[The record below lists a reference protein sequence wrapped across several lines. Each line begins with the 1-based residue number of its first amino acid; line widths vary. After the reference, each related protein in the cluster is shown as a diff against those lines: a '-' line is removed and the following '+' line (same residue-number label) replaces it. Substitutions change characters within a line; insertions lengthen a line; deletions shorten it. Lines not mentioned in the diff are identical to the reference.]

1 MSRDLVHGH
10 GLSSLGRVEHRFVDI
25 HSHVVPSGDDG
36 VQSLAEGL
44 ALGSD
49 AFEHGTRVLYATPHV
64 GPHVPPFD
72 EGRERRIRTAFREL
86 RERLPL
92 ELRLGFELTPMPSLL
107 DDDPWP
113 FVLEGTEHVLV
124 EIPFV
129 GSADLFVEVG
139 EWIDRA
145 GLTPIVAH
153 PERTE
158 AVLTAPGLADELAE
172 RGWPLQV
179 NATSLL
185 GYHSPEMER
194 QGWRLVDDGLASFVA
209 SDGHRATRP
218 MLVDG
223 AYELVQARVGEERA
237 LRLFDGSALGV
248 TAGTAP

>member
-1 MSRDLVHGH
+1 
-10 GLSSLGRVEHRFVDI
+10 VEPRFVDI

-36 VQSLAEGL
+36 VQSLSEGL
-44 ALGSD
+44 SLGRD
-49 AFEHGTRVLYATPHV
+49 AFEHGTQMLYATPHV

-72 EGRERRIRTAFREL
+72 EERERRIRTAFREL
-86 RERLPL
+86 RERVPL

-107 DDDPWP
+107 DDDPWR

-129 GSADLFVEVG
+129 GSADLFIDVG
-139 EWIDRA
+139 EWIERG

-153 PERTE
+153 PERTQ
-158 AVLTAPGLADELAE
+158 AVLTNPGLADELAR

-194 QGWRLVDDGLASFVA
+194 EGRRLIDDGLAAFVA

-218 MLVDG
+218 MLLDG
-223 AYELVQARVGEERA
+223 AYELVRARVGEQRA
-237 LRLFDGSALGV
+237 MRLFDGSGLGISPGALRPRRSLA
-248 TAGTAP
+248 TPT

>member
-1 MSRDLVHGH
+1 M
-10 GLSSLGRVEHRFVDI
+10 EPRFVDI

-36 VQSLAEGL
+36 VQSVSEGL
-44 ALGSD
+44 SLGSD

-72 EGRERRIRTAFREL
+72 EARERSIRTAFRAL

-92 ELRLGFELTPMPSLL
+92 ELRLGFELTPMQSLL
-107 DDDPWP
+107 DDDPWR
-113 FVLEGTEHVLV
+113 FLLEGTEHVLV

-129 GSADLFVEVG
+129 GSADLFIEVG
-139 EWIDRA
+139 EWVERA

-158 AVLTAPGLADELAE
+158 AVLTDPGLVDELAE

-194 QGWRLVDDGLASFVA
+194 EGWRLIDAGLASFVA

-218 MLVDG
+218 MLLDG
-223 AYELVQARVGEERA
+223 AYELVMGRRGEEAA

-248 TAGTAP
+248 TAGTFPRG

>member
-1 MSRDLVHGH
+1 M
-10 GLSSLGRVEHRFVDI
+10 EPRFVDI
-25 HSHVVPSGDDG
+25 HSHVVPSRDDG
-36 VQSLAEGL
+36 VQSVSEGL
-44 ALGSD
+44 SLGRD

-72 EGRERRIRTAFREL
+72 EERERRIRTAFREL
-86 RERLPL
+86 RDRLPL

-107 DDDPWP
+107 DDDPWR
-113 FVLEGTEHVLV
+113 FVLEGTEYVLV

-139 EWIDRA
+139 EWIERA

-158 AVLTAPGLADELAE
+158 AGLTDPGLADELAE

-185 GYHSPEMER
+185 GYHSAEMER
-194 QGWRLVDDGLASFVA
+194 EGWRLIDDGLASFVA

-223 AYELVQARVGEERA
+223 AYELVKSRRGEERA
-237 LRLFDGSALGV
+237 LRLFDGSALGI
-248 TAGTAP
+248 TATI